1 MKARYCTLLNEWD
14 FEASFKEAY
23 HTLLLAN
30 GKSKRDKMVTMLIS
44 YNR

>member
-23 HTLLLAN
+23 HTLLLAD
-30 GKSKRDKMVTMLIS
+30 GKNKGAKMIRYL
-44 YNR
+44 